1 MKELKYSWSRV
12 LLYMLF
18 TLCHDCK
25 WNTLSTFQNE
35 SLKISGHWW
44 ISIKVQ
50 MTWAFDKLKPA
61 SIWDCGYFF
70 ILTFMTFW
78 QNFVTSS
85 MLRIWHELLKYENK
99 TEAISSTSAFDIHSL
114 NSENEN
120 TGYMSHIMHLCRYFG
135 LSKWKKAVYGMISIW
150 NGLFGLWTWKGSLI
164 DKIGPNNDS
173 Y

>member
-99 TEAISSTSAFDIHSL
+99 TEAISSTFCIWYSFLELWKWKHGLYVAHYAFMSIFRTLEMKKSCIWYDIHLKWIIWAL
-114 NSENEN
+114 NMERKLN
-120 TGYMSHIMHLCRYFG
+120 
-135 LSKWKKAVYGMISIW
+135 W
-150 NGLFGLWTWKGSLI
+150 
-164 DKIGPNNDS
+164 
-173 Y
+173 